1 MEKYI
6 LKDKELLKLQRKYM
20 KNEIQESEIPEEK
33 VEQLKELFR
42 EQIKIVEELIEQD
55 KQKILV
61 IRRKL
66 MNN

>member
-6 LKDKELLKLQRKYM
+6 LKDKELLKLKRKYM